1 MSLHDRLTEDLKR
14 AMKARDQLRM
24 DVIRMI
30 KAAVMNK
37 EMEIKKD
44 LDDAEMSRV
53 MTTMIKQRRESVEQF
68 EKGNRA
74 ELAAKER
81 QEITIL
87 ESYLPQALSPEQLST
102 VVEAV
107 IQETGARSLKE
118 MGLVMKAVM
127 VRVAGQAKTA
137 FPMLDMDG
145 HEPPNQIDL
154 ILMDVLMPELDGV
167 EACRQIKSRP
177 HLCDIPVIMVTAKSD
192 LSNLQA
198 AFAAGA
204 NDYITKPVNSVE
216 LLARA
221 SSALALKKEM
231 DCRKAREG
239 ELRRSNDAL
248 QKALR
253 DVKVLRGLIPICASC
268 KKIRNDG
275 GFWQQLEEYIGEH
288 SEDEFSHGICQPCV
302 KKLYPGVYQD

>member
-1 MSLHDRLTEDLKR
+1 MSILIVDDSPDQQVLLRAILGKAGHTDL
-14 AMKARDQLRM
+14 
-24 DVIRMI
+24 
-30 KAAVMNK
+30 
-37 EMEIKKD
+37 
-44 LDDAEMSRV
+44 
-53 MTTMIKQRRESVEQF
+53 
-68 EKGNRA
+68 
-74 ELAAKER
+74 
-81 QEITIL
+81 
-87 ESYLPQALSPEQLST
+87 LSADS
-102 VVEAV
+102 
-107 IQETGARSLKE
+107 
-118 MGLVMKAVM
+118 
-127 VRVAGQAKTA
+127 AKTA

-145 HEPPNQIDL
+145 QEAPSRVDL

-167 EACRQIKSRP
+167 EACRRIKSRP
-177 HLCDIPVIMVTAKSD
+177 HLCDIPIIMVTAKND
-192 LSNLQA
+192 LSNLEA

-231 DCRKAREG
+231 DCRKVREE
-239 ELRRSNDAL
+239 ELRRSNEEL

-288 SEDEFSHGICQPCV
+288 SEAEFSHGICQPCV

>member
-1 MSLHDRLTEDLKR
+1 MGILIVDDSPDQQVLLRAILGKAGHTDLLS
-14 AMKARDQLRM
+14 ADSAKA
-24 DVIRMI
+24 
-30 KAAVMNK
+30 
-37 EMEIKKD
+37 
-44 LDDAEMSRV
+44 
-53 MTTMIKQRRESVEQF
+53 
-68 EKGNRA
+68 
-74 ELAAKER
+74 
-81 QEITIL
+81 
-87 ESYLPQALSPEQLST
+87 
-102 VVEAV
+102 
-107 IQETGARSLKE
+107 
-118 MGLVMKAVM
+118 
-127 VRVAGQAKTA
+127 A

-145 HEPPNQIDL
+145 QEPPPQIDL

-177 HLCDIPVIMVTAKSD
+177 HLFDIPIIMVTAKSD

-204 NDYITKPVNSVE
+204 IDYITKPVNSVE

-239 ELRRSNDAL
+239 ELRRSNDEL

-253 DVKVLRGLIPICASC
+253 EVKVLRGLIPICASC

-288 SEDEFSHGICQPCV
+288 SEAEFSHGICQPCV